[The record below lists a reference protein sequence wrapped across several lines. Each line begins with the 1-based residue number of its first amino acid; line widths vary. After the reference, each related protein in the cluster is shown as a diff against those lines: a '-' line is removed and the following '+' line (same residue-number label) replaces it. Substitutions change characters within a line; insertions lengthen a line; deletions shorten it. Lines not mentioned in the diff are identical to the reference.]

1 MSVDNDPMVA
11 NAIVS
16 DDIKVL
22 SFERRKRRI
31 LLTLLAYATVIGAIT
46 QFLPEDDRVLNF
58 LIGIPITVLAYNWCQ
73 LDAKQRGYTIGRYT
87 SVFLI
92 LLFVIA
98 FPILMLRTR
107 GLRGLWTLTLSTL
120 FAASMLACSVLIELV
135 LEFTSWGIQQ
145 SNVHIGYLLRRWEA
159 Q

>member
-1 MSVDNDPMVA
+1 MSVNNEPMVA
-11 NAIVS
+11 NDGAS
-16 DDIKVL
+16 DDVRAL
-22 SFERRKRRI
+22 SFEQRKRRI
-31 LLTLLAYATVIGAIT
+31 LLALLAYATLIGAIT
-46 QFLPEDDRVLNF
+46 WFLPEDDRILNF

-87 SVFLI
+87 SVGLI

-107 GLRGLWTLTLSTL
+107 GLRGVWTLTLSTL

-135 LEFTSWGIQQ
+135 LSFTSWEP
-145 SNVHIGYLLRRWEA
+145 N
-159 Q
+159 